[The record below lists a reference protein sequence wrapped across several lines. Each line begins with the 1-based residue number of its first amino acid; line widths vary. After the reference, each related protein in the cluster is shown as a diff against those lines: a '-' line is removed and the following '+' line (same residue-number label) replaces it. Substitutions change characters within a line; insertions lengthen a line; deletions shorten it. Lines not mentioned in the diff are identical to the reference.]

1 MIKKN
6 KNFNKKY
13 TNNSKSKRGSKVPKK
28 LIDEI
33 IRVDHA
39 GEYGAT
45 KIYAGQLIVFGKNSK
60 IGKTIKH
67 MANQEQKHI
76 DTFNKLIIEKRVR
89 PTALMPVWNLTG
101 YLLGIT
107 TALMGKKAA
116 MACTVAVEDVI
127 GKHYEK
133 QAKQLGNKDPKLK
146 KIILEFRDDELEH
159 HDIGIEHEAEKTP
172 GYNILSKVIK
182 IGCKTAIEISKK
194 I

>member
-1 MIKKN
+1 MIKKKRKTKKRN
-6 KNFNKKY
+6 EKKNV
-13 TNNSKSKRGSKVPKK
+13 SKQ

-45 KIYAGQLIVFGKNSK
+45 KIYAGQLAVFGENTT
-60 IGKTIKH
+60 IGKKIKH
-67 MANQEQKHI
+67 MADQEQEHI

-89 PTALMPVWNLTG
+89 PTLMMPLWNLLG
-101 YLLGIT
+101 YALGVT
-107 TALMGKKAA
+107 TAKMGKKAA

-133 QAKQLGNKDPKLK
+133 QARDLLDTEPDLK
-146 KIILEFRDDELEH
+146 KLLLKFRDDELEH
-159 HDIGIEHEAEKTP
+159 HDIGIENDAEKTI
-172 GYNILSKVIK
+172 GYNFLSKIIK
-182 IGCKTAIEISKK
+182 TGCKTAIAISKK

>member
-1 MIKKN
+1 
-6 KNFNKKY
+6 
-13 TNNSKSKRGSKVPKK
+13 
-28 LIDEI
+28 
-33 IRVDHA
+33 
-39 GEYGAT
+39 
-45 KIYAGQLIVFGKNSK
+45 
-60 IGKTIKH
+60 

-172 GYNILSKVIK
+172 GYSILSKFIE
-182 IGCKTAIEISKK
+182 IGCKTAIAVSKK

>member
-146 KIILEFRDDELEH
+146 KIILDFRDDELEH